1 MVATDKYSPQTPCKR
16 LECAPTQAVC
26 ARRPAAPFC
35 GIPYMTDSLYLERL
49 KQLSTRLVSLQK
61 PIRILDA
68 IKWPQGIEQSFRAQQ
83 GRELPALEA
92 DFYQRQQLAFDPNNV
107 SRLFKEL
114 KSDVRRQL
122 GRDDALGK
130 ILQATIDQYQIV
142 IELLGARGTHQF
154 GHFSRMLYGS
164 ASDNIRGDRKTLR
177 QMGERLCHIFS
188 LPAVEHLNRPYTNHI
203 DAESAVTMLDARMR
217 DYFGADEVRVQ
228 ISDDIV
234 SDASAGGDRIKINR
248 RSHFSELDIQVLEV
262 HEGWVHIGTT
272 LNGREQPWA
281 TWLSVGSPRIT
292 AIQEGM
298 AVLLET
304 LTFSSFPQRARR
316 ISDRVVAVDLA
327 EQGADFCEVY
337 RYFLD
342 RGVSE
347 HDSYRV
353 TQRVFRGGTLAG
365 GSVFTKDISY
375 VKGFVENVN
384 FIRSAI
390 QSGVPEIIPMLFV
403 GKVTL
408 DDLPPLYERYLD
420 GVIAGPKYL
429 PPMFKN
435 LNGLYVWFGFSS
447 SMSEMNIA
455 RVQQHFNKLFQ
466 QLPTAT
472 SLQHPSLKFS
482 ADAELD

>member
-1 MVATDKYSPQTPCKR
+1 MS
-16 LECAPTQAVC
+16 TQ
-26 ARRPAAPFC
+26 
-35 GIPYMTDSLYLERL
+35 PYLDTL
-49 KQLSTRLVSLQK
+49 KTLSNRLVNLQK

-68 IKWPQGIEQSFRAQQ
+68 IKWTPDIEQAFRASG
-83 GRELPALEA
+83 GRALPRVDA
-92 DFYQRQQLAFDPNNV
+92 DYYQRQPLGFDPEQLD
-107 SRLFKEL
+107 REL
-114 KSDVRRQL
+114 LELDRDIRRQL
-122 GRDDALGK
+122 GRGDALGK
-130 ILQATIDQYQIV
+130 ILQATVEQYQLV
-142 IELLGARGTHQF
+142 VQLLRHRGRPEF
-154 GHFSRMLYGS
+154 GDFSRQLYGS
-164 ASDNIRGDRKTLR
+164 ASDRIRGDRKTLR
-177 QMGERLCHIFS
+177 TLGERLCEVFS
-188 LPAVEHLNRPYTNHI
+188 LPAVEHLNRPYRNDI
-203 DAESAVTMLDARMR
+203 DAETAVSMLRQRMDR
-217 DYFGADEVRVQ
+217 YFGRGQVRVA

-234 SDASAGGDRIKINR
+234 SDAAAGGDGIKVNR
-248 RSHFSELDIQVLEV
+248 RAHFSELDIQVLEV

-298 AVLLET
+298 AVLMET

-316 ISDRVVAVDLA
+316 VSDRVVAVDLA

-337 RYFLD
+337 RHFLD

-353 TQRVFRGGTLAG
+353 TQRVFRGGQVAG
-365 GSVFTKDISY
+365 DQGSVFTKDISY

-408 DDLPPLYERYLD
+408 DDLPLLYERYLE
-420 GVIAGPKYL
+420 GVISAPRHV
-429 PPMFKN
+429 PPMFRD

-447 SMSEMNIA
+447 SLSLMNIA
-455 RVQQHFNKLFQ
+455 RIQQHFSKLFDSM
-466 QLPTAT
+466 PATAPLYAGSSDT
-472 SLQHPSLKFS
+472 KR
-482 ADAELD
+482 DAELD

>member
-1 MVATDKYSPQTPCKR
+1 
-16 LECAPTQAVC
+16 
-26 ARRPAAPFC
+26 
-35 GIPYMTDSLYLERL
+35 MTNQLYLERL
-49 KQLSTRLVSLQK
+49 QRLSTRLVALQK

-68 IKWPQGIEQSFRAQQ
+68 IKWPSEIEAQFRAKN
-83 GRELPALEA
+83 GKELPALA
-92 DFYQRQQLAFDPNNV
+92 SDFYQRQKLAFDPDTV
-107 SRLFKEL
+107 YQALKEL
-114 KSDVRRQL
+114 KSDVRRDL
-122 GRDDALGK
+122 GRGDALGK
-130 ILQATIDQYQIV
+130 ILQATIDQYQVV
-142 IELLGARGTHQF
+142 IELLRYRGRPEF
-154 GHFSRMLYGS
+154 GHFSRLLYGS
-164 ASDNIRGDRKTLR
+164 AQDNIRGDRKTLR

-188 LPAVEHLNRPYTNHI
+188 LPAVEHLNRPYTSHI
-203 DAESAVTMLDARMR
+203 SAEAAVNVLHHRMN
-217 DYFGADEVRVQ
+217 DYFGAGKVRVQ

-234 SDASAGGDRIKINR
+234 SDASAGGDCIKVNR
-248 RSHFSELDIQVLEV
+248 RAFFSELDLQVLEV

-327 EQGADFCEVY
+327 EQGADFCDVY
-337 RYFLD
+337 RYFVE
-342 RGVSE
+342 RGVTE

-353 TQRVFRGGTLAG
+353 TQRVFRGGTLTG

-408 DDLPPLYERYLD
+408 DDLPLLYERHLE
-420 GVIAGPKYL
+420 GVIAAPKYL

-447 SMSEMNIA
+447 GMSLMNIA
-455 RVQQHFNKLFQ
+455 RVQQHFSKLFHK
-466 QLPTAT
+466 LPMPAHLYPDNT
-472 SLQHPSLKFS
+472 
-482 ADAELD
+482 DAEID

>member
-1 MVATDKYSPQTPCKR
+1 MSQ
-16 LECAPTQAVC
+16 QA
-26 ARRPAAPFC
+26 
-35 GIPYMTDSLYLERL
+35 YLERL
-49 KQLSTRLVSLQK
+49 QLLSARLVALQK

-68 IKWPQGIEQSFRAQQ
+68 IKWPAEFETSFRASG
-83 GRELPALEA
+83 GRTLPPVDQA
-92 DFYQRQQLAFDPNNV
+92 FYQRQKLGFEPDVVYQAL
-107 SRLFKEL
+107 KEL

-122 GRDDALGK
+122 GRGDSLGK
-130 ILQATIDQYQIV
+130 ILQATIDQYQVV
-142 IELLGARGTHQF
+142 IELLRNRGTAEF
-154 GHFSRMLYGS
+154 GHFSRLLYGS
-164 ASDNIRGDRKTLR
+164 AQDKIRGDRKTLR
-177 QMGERLCHIFS
+177 QMGERLCDIFS
-188 LPAVEHLNRPYTNHI
+188 LPAVEHLHRPYNHNI
-203 DAESAVTMLDARMR
+203 DAEQAVTMLRERMNL
-217 DYFGADEVRVQ
+217 YFSPGEVRVQ

-234 SDASAGGDRIKINR
+234 SDASAGGDCIKINR
-248 RSHFSELDIQVLEV
+248 RANFSELDLQVLEV

-272 LNGREQPWA
+272 LNGRQQPWA

-298 AVLLET
+298 AVLMET

-327 EQGADFCEVY
+327 EQGANFCEVY
-337 RYFLD
+337 QYFIE
-342 RGVSE
+342 RGISE

-353 TQRVFRGGTLAG
+353 TQRVFRGGTLTG

-408 DDLPPLYERYLD
+408 DDLPLLYERYLE
-420 GVIAGPKYL
+420 GVIVGPKYL
-429 PPMFKN
+429 PPMFRD

-447 SMSEMNIA
+447 GMSLMNIA
-455 RVQQHFNKLFQ
+455 RVQQHFSKLFQ
-466 QLPTAT
+466 QLPATAP
-472 SLQHPSLKFS
+472 LYNPKP
-482 ADAELD
+482 DAELD

>member
-1 MVATDKYSPQTPCKR
+1 
-16 LECAPTQAVC
+16 
-26 ARRPAAPFC
+26 
-35 GIPYMTDSLYLERL
+35 MTNSLYLERL
-49 KQLSTRLVSLQK
+49 RQLSTRLVLLQK

-68 IKWPQGIEQSFRAQQ
+68 IKWPQGIEQDFRARQ
-83 GRELPALEA
+83 GRELPTLGK
-92 DFYQRQQLAFDPNNV
+92 DFYQRQSLAFDANAIN
-107 SRLFKEL
+107 LQLKEL

-122 GRDDALGK
+122 GHSDSLGK
-130 ILQATIDQYQIV
+130 ILQSTIDQYLIV
-142 IELLGARGTHQF
+142 LELLGARGTAQF
-154 GHFSRMLYGS
+154 GHFSKQLYGS

-177 QMGERLCHIFS
+177 QLGERLCHIFS

-203 DAESAVTMLDARMR
+203 NAETAVSMLNSRMR

-248 RSHFSELDIQVLEV
+248 RAQFSELDIQVLEV

-337 RYFLD
+337 RYFLE

-353 TQRVFRGGTLAG
+353 TQRVFRGGTLTG

-420 GVIAGPKYL
+420 GVISGPKFL

-447 SMSEMNIA
+447 SISEINLA
-455 RVQQHFNKLFQ
+455 RVQQHFNKLFE
-466 QLPTAT
+466 QLPPAT
-472 SLQHPSLKFS
+472 PLSDAPLAPDI
-482 ADAELD
+482 DAELN

>member
-1 MVATDKYSPQTPCKR
+1 MTN
-16 LECAPTQAVC
+16 QA
-26 ARRPAAPFC
+26 
-35 GIPYMTDSLYLERL
+35 YLERL
-49 KQLSTRLVSLQK
+49 RSLSNRLVALQK

-68 IKWPQGIEQSFRAQQ
+68 IKWPSELEARFCAKG
-83 GRELPALEA
+83 GRELPQLPH
-92 DFYQRQQLAFDPNNV
+92 DFYGNQRLAFDTEKV
-107 SRLFKEL
+107 YQQLKEL
-114 KSDVRRQL
+114 KIDVRRDL
-122 GRDDALGK
+122 GRGDALGQ
-130 ILQATIDQYQIV
+130 ILLATIDQYQVV
-142 IELLGARGTHQF
+142 IELLKARGTPQF
-154 GHFSRMLYGS
+154 GHFSKLLYGS
-164 ASDNIRGDRKTLR
+164 ARDKIRGDRKTLR
-177 QMGERLCHIFS
+177 EMGERLCYLFS
-188 LPAVEHLNRPYTNHI
+188 LPAVEHLNRPYPNNI
-203 DAESAVTMLDARMR
+203 SSEQAVSTLLWRMN
-217 DYFGADEVRVQ
+217 DYFGNGEVRVE

-234 SDASAGGDRIKINR
+234 SDASAGGDCIKINR
-248 RSHFSELDIQVLEV
+248 RSLFSELDLQVLEV

-272 LNGREQPWA
+272 LNGRQQPWA

-298 AVLLET
+298 AVLMET

-327 EQGADFCEVY
+327 EQGANFCEVY

-342 RGVSE
+342 RGISE

-353 TQRVFRGGTLAG
+353 TQRVFRGGTLDG

-408 DDLPPLYERYLD
+408 DDLPLLYERYLED
-420 GVIAGPKYL
+420 VIVAPKYL
-429 PPMFKN
+429 PPMFRD

-447 SMSEMNIA
+447 GMGLMNITK
-455 RVQQHFNKLFQ
+455 VQQHFSKLFQ
-466 QLPTAT
+466 KMPAPAPLYPDNT
-472 SLQHPSLKFS
+472 
-482 ADAELD
+482 DVELD

>member
-1 MVATDKYSPQTPCKR
+1 MTN
-16 LECAPTQAVC
+16 QA
-26 ARRPAAPFC
+26 
-35 GIPYMTDSLYLERL
+35 YLERL
-49 KQLSTRLVSLQK
+49 RSLSNRLVVLQK

-68 IKWPQGIEQSFRAQQ
+68 IKWPAELEVSFCAKA
-83 GRELPALEA
+83 GRELPKLAT
-92 DFYQRQQLAFDPNNV
+92 DFYQNQRLAFDTEKV
-107 SRLFKEL
+107 YQQLKEL
-114 KSDVRRQL
+114 KTDVRRDL
-122 GRDDALGK
+122 GRSDALGH
-130 ILQATIDQYQIV
+130 ILLATIDQYQVV
-142 IELLGARGTHQF
+142 IELLKARGTPRF
-154 GHFSRMLYGS
+154 GHFSKLLYGS
-164 ASDNIRGDRKTLR
+164 ARDKIRGDRKTLR
-177 QMGERLCHIFS
+177 ELGERLCHIFS
-188 LPAVEHLNRPYTNHI
+188 LPAVEHLNRPYTNTI
-203 DAESAVTMLDARMR
+203 NSEQAVSSLLWRMNE
-217 DYFGADEVRVQ
+217 YFGNGEVRVE

-234 SDASAGGDRIKINR
+234 SDASAGGDCIKVNR
-248 RSHFSELDIQVLEV
+248 RAMFSELDLQVLEV

-272 LNGREQPWA
+272 LNGRQQPWA

-298 AVLLET
+298 AVLMET

-342 RGVSE
+342 RGISE

-353 TQRVFRGGTLAG
+353 TQRVFRGGTLSG

-408 DDLPPLYERYLD
+408 DDLPLLYERYLE
-420 GVIAGPKYL
+420 GVIAPPKYL
-429 PPMFKN
+429 PAMFRD

-447 SMSEMNIA
+447 SMGLMNIA
-455 RVQQHFNKLFQ
+455 RVQQHFSKLFQ
-466 QLPTAT
+466 NMPASTPLYPDKT
-472 SLQHPSLKFS
+472 
-482 ADAELD
+482 DIELD

>member
-1 MVATDKYSPQTPCKR
+1 
-16 LECAPTQAVC
+16 
-26 ARRPAAPFC
+26 
-35 GIPYMTDSLYLERL
+35 MTDSLYLERL
-49 KQLSTRLVSLQK
+49 RQLSTRLISLQK

-68 IKWPQGIEQSFRAQQ
+68 IKWPPGIEQRFRARE
-83 GRELPALEA
+83 GRELPALES
-92 DFYQRQQLAFDPNNV
+92 DFYQRQTLAFDAGNI
-107 SRLFKEL
+107 SQLLKEL
-114 KSDVRRQL
+114 KNDVRRQL

-142 IELLGARGTHQF
+142 IELLLARGTQQF
-154 GHFSRMLYGS
+154 GYFSKQLYGS

-203 DAESAVTMLDARMR
+203 NAEEAVRMLDGRMR

-337 RYFLD
+337 RYFLE

-353 TQRVFRGGTLAG
+353 TQRVFRGGTLTG

-408 DDLPPLYERYLD
+408 DDLPLLYERYLD

-447 SMSEMNIA
+447 SLSEMNIA
-455 RVQQHFNKLFQ
+455 RVQQHFNKLFR
-466 QLPTAT
+466 QLPAAT
-472 SLQHPSLKFS
+472 PIQPPT
-482 ADAELD
+482 DAELD

>member
-1 MVATDKYSPQTPCKR
+1 
-16 LECAPTQAVC
+16 
-26 ARRPAAPFC
+26 
-35 GIPYMTDSLYLERL
+35 MTDPAYLERL

-68 IKWPQGIEQSFRAQQ
+68 IKWPTGIEQRFREQQ
-83 GRELPALEA
+83 GRELPQLDK
-92 DFYQRQQLAFDPNNV
+92 DFYQRQKLAFEPDNIQQ
-107 SRLFKEL
+107 LFKEL
-114 KSDVRRQL
+114 KHDVRRQL

-130 ILQATIDQYQIV
+130 ILQATIEQYQVV
-142 IELLGARGTHQF
+142 IELLRHRGTNQF
-154 GHFSRMLYGS
+154 GHFSKQLYGS
-164 ASDNIRGDRKTLR
+164 ASDNLRGDRKSLR
-177 QMGERLCHIFS
+177 QMGEKLCHIFS

-203 DAESAVTMLDARMR
+203 SAEEAVKILRERMN
-217 DYFGADEVRVQ
+217 DYFGAGEVRVQ

-234 SDASAGGDRIKINR
+234 SDASAGGDCIKVNR
-248 RSHFSELDIQVLEV
+248 RSFFSELDLQVLEV

-337 RYFLD
+337 KYFIE

-353 TQRVFRGGTLAG
+353 TQRVFRGGTLTG

-390 QSGVPEIIPMLFV
+390 NSGVPEIIPMLFA

-408 DDLPPLYERYLD
+408 DDLPLLYERYLE
-420 GVIAGPKYL
+420 GVITGPKYL
-429 PPMFKN
+429 PSMFKN

-447 SMSEMNIA
+447 GMSSVMNIA
-455 RVQQHFNKLFQ
+455 RVQQHFSKLFEK
-466 QLPTAT
+466 LPMPEHLYGIT
-472 SLQHPSLKFS
+472 
-482 ADAELD
+482 DAEID

>member
-1 MVATDKYSPQTPCKR
+1 
-16 LECAPTQAVC
+16 
-26 ARRPAAPFC
+26 
-35 GIPYMTDSLYLERL
+35 MTDPIYLERL

-68 IKWPQGIEQSFRAQQ
+68 IKWPAAIEQDFRAHQ
-83 GRELPALEA
+83 GRKLPALA
-92 DFYQRQQLAFDPNNV
+92 PDFYQRQKLAFDPDNIQG
-107 SRLFKEL
+107 LFKEL
-114 KSDVRRQL
+114 KQDVRRQL

-130 ILQATIDQYQIV
+130 ILQATIDQYQVV
-142 IELLGARGTHQF
+142 IDLLRHRGTQKF
-154 GHFSRMLYGS
+154 GHCSRQLYGS
-164 ASDNIRGDRKTLR
+164 ASDNLRGDRKTLR

-188 LPAVEHLNRPYTNHI
+188 LPAVEHLNRPYTSHI
-203 DAESAVTMLDARMR
+203 NAEEAVKVLRARMI
-217 DYFGADEVRVQ
+217 DYFGAGEVRVQ

-234 SDASAGGDRIKINR
+234 SDASAGGDCIKVNR
-248 RSHFSELDIQVLEV
+248 RSFFSELDLQVLEV

-337 RYFLD
+337 NYFIA

-353 TQRVFRGGTLAG
+353 TQRVFRGGTLTG

-390 QSGVPEIIPMLFV
+390 NSGVPEIIPMLFV

-408 DDLPPLYERYLD
+408 DDLPLLYERHLE
-420 GVIAGPKYL
+420 GVITGPEV
-429 PPMFKN
+429 FAA
-435 LNGLYVWFGFSS
+435 YVQEPERFVCMVW
-447 SMSEMNIA
+447 I
-455 RVQQHFNKLFQ
+455 FQ
-466 QLPTAT
+466 RHVFHHEHCQGTAT
-472 SLQHPSLKFS
+472 L
-482 ADAELD
+482 

>member
-1 MVATDKYSPQTPCKR
+1 
-16 LECAPTQAVC
+16 
-26 ARRPAAPFC
+26 
-35 GIPYMTDSLYLERL
+35 MTDSLYLERL

-68 IKWPQGIEQSFRAQQ
+68 IKWPAGIEQRFRAEQ
-83 GRELPALEA
+83 GRELPGLEA
-92 DFYQRQQLAFDPNNV
+92 DFYQRQALAFDPRNV
-107 SRLFKEL
+107 SQLLKEL

-122 GRDDALGK
+122 GHHDALGK

-142 IELLGARGTHQF
+142 IELLGARGTQQF
-154 GHFSRMLYGS
+154 GHFSKQLYGS

-203 DAESAVTMLDARMR
+203 NAEDAVTMLSGRMR
-217 DYFGADEVRVQ
+217 DYFGAGEVRVQ

-234 SDASAGGDRIKINR
+234 SDASAGGDCIKINR
-248 RSHFSELDIQVLEV
+248 RSLFSELDIQVLEV

-337 RYFLD
+337 RYFLE
-342 RGVSE
+342 RGISE

-353 TQRVFRGGTLAG
+353 TQRVFRGGTLTG

-408 DDLPPLYERYLD
+408 DDLPLLYERYLD
-420 GVIAGPKYL
+420 GVIVAPKHL

-466 QLPTAT
+466 QLPSAT
-472 SLQHPSLKFS
+472 PIHQNT
-482 ADAELD
+482 DAELD

>member
-1 MVATDKYSPQTPCKR
+1 MTN
-16 LECAPTQAVC
+16 QA
-26 ARRPAAPFC
+26 
-35 GIPYMTDSLYLERL
+35 YLERL
-49 KQLSTRLVSLQK
+49 RSLSNRLVALQK

-68 IKWPQGIEQSFRAQQ
+68 IKWPAELEARFCAKG
-83 GRELPALEA
+83 GRELPQLPT
-92 DFYQRQQLAFDPNNV
+92 DFYHRQRLAFDTEKV
-107 SRLFKEL
+107 FQQLKEL
-114 KSDVRRQL
+114 KADVRRDL
-122 GRDDALGK
+122 GRGDALGQ
-130 ILQATIDQYQIV
+130 ILLATIDQYQIV
-142 IELLGARGTHQF
+142 IELLKARGTQQF
-154 GHFSRMLYGS
+154 GHFSKLLYGS
-164 ASDNIRGDRKTLR
+164 AQDKIRGDRKTLR
-177 QMGERLCHIFS
+177 EMGERLCYLFS
-188 LPAVEHLNRPYTNHI
+188 LPAVEHLNRPYPNHI
-203 DAESAVTMLDARMR
+203 SSEHAVSTLLWRMNE
-217 DYFGADEVRVQ
+217 YFGNGEVRVE

-234 SDASAGGDRIKINR
+234 SDASAGGDCIKINR
-248 RSHFSELDIQVLEV
+248 RALFSELDLQVLEV

-272 LNGREQPWA
+272 LNGRQQPWA

-298 AVLLET
+298 AVLMET

-342 RGVSE
+342 RGISE

-353 TQRVFRGGTLAG
+353 TQRVFRGGTLSG

-390 QSGVPEIIPMLFV
+390 HSGVPEIIPMLFV

-408 DDLPPLYERYLD
+408 DDLPLLYERYLE
-420 GVIAGPKYL
+420 GVIVAPKYL
-429 PPMFKN
+429 PPMFRD

-447 SMSEMNIA
+447 GMGLMNITK
-455 RVQQHFNKLFQ
+455 VQQHFSKLFKKM
-466 QLPTAT
+466 PATAPVYPDK
-472 SLQHPSLKFS
+472 S
-482 ADAELD
+482 DVELD

>member
-1 MVATDKYSPQTPCKR
+1 
-16 LECAPTQAVC
+16 
-26 ARRPAAPFC
+26 
-35 GIPYMTDSLYLERL
+35 MTDPAYLERL

-68 IKWPQGIEQSFRAQQ
+68 IKWPAGIEQRFREQK
-83 GRELPALEA
+83 GRELPALDK
-92 DFYQRQQLAFDPNNV
+92 DFYQRQKLAFEPDSV
-107 SRLFKEL
+107 QQLFQEL
-114 KSDVRRQL
+114 KRDVRRQL

-142 IELLGARGTHQF
+142 IELLRHRGTDKF
-154 GHFSRMLYGS
+154 GYFSKQLYGS
-164 ASDNIRGDRKTLR
+164 ANDNLRGDRKSLR
-177 QMGERLCHIFS
+177 QMGEKLCHIFS

-203 DAESAVTMLDARMR
+203 GAEEAVKILHARMIE
-217 DYFGADEVRVQ
+217 YFGAGEVRVQ
-228 ISDDIV
+228 ISDEIV
-234 SDASAGGDRIKINR
+234 SDASAGGDCIKVNR
-248 RSHFSELDIQVLEV
+248 RSFFSELDLQVLEV

-327 EQGADFCEVY
+327 EQGADFCDVY
-337 RYFLD
+337 KYFIE
-342 RGVSE
+342 RGITE

-353 TQRVFRGGTLAG
+353 TQRVFRGGTLTG

-390 QSGVPEIIPMLFV
+390 NSGVPEIIPMLFV

-408 DDLPPLYERYLD
+408 DDVPLLYERYLE
-420 GVIAGPKYL
+420 GVITGPKYL

-447 SMSEMNIA
+447 GMSSIMNIA
-455 RVQQHFNKLFQ
+455 RVQQHFSKLFEK
-466 QLPTAT
+466 LPVPEHLYGTT
-472 SLQHPSLKFS
+472 
-482 ADAELD
+482 DAEID

>member
-1 MVATDKYSPQTPCKR
+1 MKNEA
-16 LECAPTQAVC
+16 
-26 ARRPAAPFC
+26 
-35 GIPYMTDSLYLERL
+35 YLERL
-49 KQLSTRLVSLQK
+49 RGLSTRLVALQK

-68 IKWPQGIEQSFRAQQ
+68 IKWPAAMEEKFMAKG
-83 GRELPALEA
+83 GLELPPLGA
-92 DFYQRQQLAFDPNNV
+92 DFYQRQPLAFNPD
-107 SRLFKEL
+107 SMYQSLKEL
-114 KSDVRRQL
+114 KSDVRKQL
-122 GRDDALGK
+122 GRGDSLGQ

-142 IELLGARGTHQF
+142 IEMLRNRGTDQF

-164 ASDNIRGDRKTLR
+164 AQDKIRGDRKTLR
-177 QMGERLCHIFS
+177 QMGERLCQVFS
-188 LPAVEHLNRPYTNHI
+188 LPAVEHLNRPYSNNI
-203 DAESAVTMLDARMR
+203 SSSKAVAILRQRM
-217 DYFGADEVRVQ
+217 DKYFGEGGVRVEL
-228 ISDDIV
+228 SDDIV
-234 SDASAGGDRIKINR
+234 SDASAGGDCIKINR
-248 RSHFSELDIQVLEV
+248 RANFSELDLQVLEV

-298 AVLLET
+298 AVLMET

-327 EQGADFCEVY
+327 EQGANFCEVY
-337 RYFLD
+337 RHFLD
-342 RGVSE
+342 RGVNQ

-353 TQRVFRGGTLAG
+353 TQRVFRGGTLSG
-365 GSVFTKDISY
+365 GSVFSKDISY

-408 DDLPPLYERYLD
+408 DDLPLLYERYLE
-420 GVIAGPKYL
+420 GVIAAPKYL
-429 PPMFKN
+429 PPMFRD

-447 SMSEMNIA
+447 SMSVMNIG
-455 RVQQHFNKLFQ
+455 RVQQHFSKLFKNMPASTP
-466 QLPTAT
+466 LY
-472 SLQHPSLKFS
+472 PSIN
-482 ADAELD
+482 DNE

>member
-1 MVATDKYSPQTPCKR
+1 
-16 LECAPTQAVC
+16 
-26 ARRPAAPFC
+26 
-35 GIPYMTDSLYLERL
+35 MTNPLYLERL

-68 IKWPQGIEQSFRAQQ
+68 IKWPAELEAHFCAQG
-83 GRELPALEA
+83 GTELPQLPAN
-92 DFYQRQQLAFDPNNV
+92 FYQNQPLAFDADSIYRSLKTLKTDVRQQLGRGD
-107 SRLFKEL
+107 S
-114 KSDVRRQL
+114 L
-122 GRDDALGK
+122 GH

-142 IELLGARGTHQF
+142 IELLRNRGTQQF
-154 GHFSRMLYGS
+154 GHFSRQLYGS
-164 ASDNIRGDRKTLR
+164 AQDRIRGDRKTLR
-177 QMGERLCHIFS
+177 QLGERLCHIFS
-188 LPAVEHLNRPYTNHI
+188 LPAVEHLNRPYSDNI
-203 DAESAVTMLDARMR
+203 NAAQAVEKLTTRMS
-217 DYFGADEVRVQ
+217 DYFGAGAVRVE

-234 SDASAGGDRIKINR
+234 SDASAGGDCIKINR
-248 RSHFSELDIQVLEV
+248 RSHFSDLDLQVLEV
-262 HEGWVHIGTT
+262 HEGWVHVGTT
-272 LNGREQPWA
+272 LNGRQQPWA

-298 AVLLET
+298 AVLMET

-327 EQGADFCEVY
+327 EQGANFCEVY
-337 RYFLD
+337 RYFLE

-353 TQRVFRGGTLAG
+353 TQRVFRGGTLTG

-390 QSGVPEIIPMLFV
+390 VSGVPEIIPMLFV

-408 DDLPPLYERYLD
+408 DDLPLLYERYLE
-420 GVIAGPKYL
+420 GVIAAPKFL
-429 PPMFKN
+429 PPMFRD

-447 SMSEMNIA
+447 SMSVMNIS
-455 RVQQHFNKLFQ
+455 RVQQHFSKLFKNMPVSIP
-466 QLPTAT
+466 LY
-472 SLQHPSLKFS
+472 LNKN
-482 ADAELD
+482 DAELN

>member
-1 MVATDKYSPQTPCKR
+1 MKN
-16 LECAPTQAVC
+16 QA
-26 ARRPAAPFC
+26 
-35 GIPYMTDSLYLERL
+35 YLERL
-49 KQLSTRLVSLQK
+49 RELSNRLVTLQK

-68 IKWPQGIEQSFRAQQ
+68 IKWPAHLEAGFCATG
-83 GRELPALEA
+83 GRELPKLDN
-92 DFYQRQQLAFDPNNV
+92 DFYQNQKLAFDPSNV
-107 SRLFKEL
+107 YQQL
-114 KSDVRRQL
+114 KDLKGDVRQQL
-122 GRDDALGK
+122 GKGDPLGH

-142 IELLGARGTHQF
+142 IELLRHRGTDQF
-154 GHFSRMLYGS
+154 GNFSRQLYGS
-164 ASDNIRGDRKTLR
+164 ARDKIRGDRKTLR
-177 QMGERLCHIFS
+177 EMGERLCHVFS
-188 LPAVEHLNRPYTNHI
+188 LPAVEHLNRPYSNHI
-203 DAESAVTMLDARMR
+203 DAEQAVNILRERTNK
-217 DYFGADEVRVQ
+217 YFGGGGVRVE

-234 SDASAGGDRIKINR
+234 SDASAGGDCIKINR
-248 RSHFSELDIQVLEV
+248 RAHFSELDLQVLEV
-262 HEGWVHIGTT
+262 HEGWVHTGTT
-272 LNGREQPWA
+272 LNGRQQPWA

-298 AVLLET
+298 AVLMET

-342 RGVSE
+342 RGISE

-353 TQRVFRGGTLAG
+353 TQRVFRGGTLTG

-408 DDLPPLYERYLD
+408 DDLPLLYERYLE
-420 GVIAGPKYL
+420 GVIAAPKYL
-429 PPMFKN
+429 PPMFRD

-447 SMSEMNIA
+447 SMSLMNIA

-466 QLPTAT
+466 KMPASTPLYFGK
-472 SLQHPSLKFS
+472 H
-482 ADAELD
+482 DAELD

>member
-1 MVATDKYSPQTPCKR
+1 MTN
-16 LECAPTQAVC
+16 QA
-26 ARRPAAPFC
+26 
-35 GIPYMTDSLYLERL
+35 YLERL
-49 KQLSTRLVSLQK
+49 RSLSNRLVALQK

-68 IKWPQGIEQSFRAQQ
+68 IKWPSELEAIFCAKG
-83 GRELPALEA
+83 GRELPQLGA
-92 DFYQRQQLAFDPNNV
+92 DFYQNQRLAFDTEKV
-107 SRLFKEL
+107 YQQLKEL
-114 KSDVRRQL
+114 KTDVRRDL
-122 GRDDALGK
+122 GRGDALGH
-130 ILQATIDQYQIV
+130 ILLATIDQYQIV
-142 IELLGARGTHQF
+142 IELLKARGTHQF
-154 GHFSRMLYGS
+154 GHFSKLLYGS
-164 ASDNIRGDRKTLR
+164 AQDKIRGDRKTLR
-177 QMGERLCHIFS
+177 EMGERLCHVFS
-188 LPAVEHLNRPYTNHI
+188 LPAVEHLNRPYTNNI
-203 DAESAVTMLDARMR
+203 SSEQAVSSLLWRMN
-217 DYFGADEVRVQ
+217 DYFGNGEVRVE

-234 SDASAGGDRIKINR
+234 SDASAGGDCIKINR
-248 RSHFSELDIQVLEV
+248 RAVFSELDLQVLEV

-272 LNGREQPWA
+272 LNGRQQPWA

-298 AVLLET
+298 AVLMET

-337 RYFLD
+337 RHFLD
-342 RGVSE
+342 RGISE

-353 TQRVFRGGTLAG
+353 TQRVFRGGTLSG

-408 DDLPPLYERYLD
+408 DDLPLLYERYLE

-429 PPMFKN
+429 PPMFRD

-447 SMSEMNIA
+447 SMGLMNIA
-455 RVQQHFNKLFQ
+455 KVQQHFSKLFQ
-466 QLPTAT
+466 KMPVSVPLYPDKT
-472 SLQHPSLKFS
+472 
-482 ADAELD
+482 DVELD

>member
-1 MVATDKYSPQTPCKR
+1 
-16 LECAPTQAVC
+16 
-26 ARRPAAPFC
+26 
-35 GIPYMTDSLYLERL
+35 MTDPAYLERL

-68 IKWPQGIEQSFRAQQ
+68 IKWPAGIEQRFREQK
-83 GRELPALEA
+83 GRELPALDK
-92 DFYQRQQLAFDPNNV
+92 DFYQRQKLAFEPDSV
-107 SRLFKEL
+107 QQLFQEL
-114 KSDVRRQL
+114 KRDVRRQL
-122 GRDDALGK
+122 GRDDVLGK

-142 IELLGARGTHQF
+142 IELLRHRGTDKF
-154 GHFSRMLYGS
+154 GYFSKQLYGS
-164 ASDNIRGDRKTLR
+164 ASDNLRGDRKSLR
-177 QMGERLCHIFS
+177 QMGEKLCHIFS

-203 DAESAVTMLDARMR
+203 GAEEAVKILHARMIE
-217 DYFGADEVRVQ
+217 YFGAGEVRVQ
-228 ISDDIV
+228 ISDEIV
-234 SDASAGGDRIKINR
+234 SDASAGGDCIKVNR
-248 RSHFSELDIQVLEV
+248 RSFFSELDLQVLEV

-327 EQGADFCEVY
+327 EQGADFCDVY
-337 RYFLD
+337 KYFIE
-342 RGVSE
+342 RGITE

-353 TQRVFRGGTLAG
+353 TQRVFRGGTLTG

-390 QSGVPEIIPMLFV
+390 NSGVPEIIPMLFV

-408 DDLPPLYERYLD
+408 DDVPLLYERYLE
-420 GVIAGPKYL
+420 GVITGPKYL

-447 SMSEMNIA
+447 GMSSIMNIA
-455 RVQQHFNKLFQ
+455 RVQQHFSKLFEK
-466 QLPTAT
+466 LPIPEHLYGTT
-472 SLQHPSLKFS
+472 
-482 ADAELD
+482 DAEID